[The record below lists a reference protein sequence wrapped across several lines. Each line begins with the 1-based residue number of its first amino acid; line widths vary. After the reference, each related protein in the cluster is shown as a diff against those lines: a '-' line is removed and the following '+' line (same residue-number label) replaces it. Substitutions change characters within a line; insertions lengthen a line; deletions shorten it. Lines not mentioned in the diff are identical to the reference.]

1 MINFAQH
8 KLPLI
13 QRTKTALI
21 AWSLLILLATI
32 WGSSFILMKKAMFS
46 ESGAE
51 LITSSHVAALRI
63 LFASATMI
71 PFVLRGFWSNLRAHW
86 RPLLITGWLGN
97 GLPAF
102 LFTAAQT
109 ELDSSITGILNSLTP
124 LFTLIVALILYKRRY
139 PFVNYIGIVVALIG
153 AVLLIFGHSSG
164 LAGAPLRS
172 YAWVTLA
179 TVCYAISVNVI
190 KNDLAGLS
198 AIKVTGLAM
207 VWVSPWCLVYLWI
220 DGFFNSNWESSAIQQ
235 GIPFVVLL
243 GVIGTAAALVVFNH
257 VIKISSALF
266 ASSVTYLI
274 PIVAV
279 FWGFVDDEI
288 ISLSD
293 LIFAATIISGVYM
306 VNLKPQRTK
315 RLNI

>member
-1 MINFAQH
+1 
-8 KLPLI
+8 
-13 QRTKTALI
+13 
-21 AWSLLILLATI
+21 
-32 WGSSFILMKKAMFS
+32 
-46 ESGAE
+46 
-51 LITSSHVAALRI
+51 
-63 LFASATMI
+63 
-71 PFVLRGFWSNLRAHW
+71 
-86 RPLLITGWLGN
+86 
-97 GLPAF
+97 
-102 LFTAAQT
+102 
-109 ELDSSITGILNSLTP
+109 
-124 LFTLIVALILYKRRY
+124 
-139 PFVNYIGIVVALIG
+139 
-153 AVLLIFGHSSG
+153 
-164 LAGAPLRS
+164 
-172 YAWVTLA
+172 
-179 TVCYAISVNVI
+179 
-190 KNDLAGLS
+190 
-198 AIKVTGLAM
+198 M

-235 GIPFVVLL
+235 GVPFVVLL

>member
-172 YAWVTLA
+172 YACDPSNGVLCHQRERYKKRSCRLK
-179 TVCYAISVNVI
+179 CY
-190 KNDLAGLS
+190 
-198 AIKVTGLAM
+198 
-207 VWVSPWCLVYLWI
+207 
-220 DGFFNSNWESSAIQQ
+220 
-235 GIPFVVLL
+235 
-243 GVIGTAAALVVFNH
+243 
-257 VIKISSALF
+257 
-266 ASSVTYLI
+266 
-274 PIVAV
+274 
-279 FWGFVDDEI
+279 
-288 ISLSD
+288 
-293 LIFAATIISGVYM
+293 
-306 VNLKPQRTK
+306 
-315 RLNI
+315 